1 MTKDCS
7 GFKGVAGN
15 FCTIRSSNVKALKVG
30 SKIFYLQAGG
40 KTALNSDTAI
50 YAGPGNIAAGH
61 CLLHFATGVGLCTI
75 SDGTGTLAG
84 FHARV
89 RVTARFVDS
98 GPVAL
103 GRDLQLRS
111 RLDPVGNRPV
121 SEPVARRLSS
131 LSAKY
136 IAVFALLV
144 AVPVICTSVYLLNSS
159 YQDNKRALTRLQQ
172 EKAKSVSVTI
182 GQYFKD
188 LIARMSSVHGQYLT
202 FTAQGATLAPLLET
216 DATAAFYID
225 GAGRKTLA
233 TGGGGLLR
241 PRGNFSH
248 QPDVEQARATRVYYG
263 PAYAPRT
270 LSNPGARVME
280 VVVREWS
287 NRGGLYRA
295 NSGFVGETLD
305 LSAIQDLVRRTR
317 LGTSGYVYAVDAQ
330 GAPIAYPN
338 ASAFTHRSLH
348 LPQVTKALASS
359 STGSTVGRNFR
370 GQKVLSTWATV
381 EPVGW
386 KVFVEQPESA
396 VFAPVRGKIWRTA
409 LLLAAFLAAGIAL
422 SVLLARRLVRPVKQ
436 MRTAA
441 ARIGAGAYDERIEL
455 RRRDELGGLADEL
468 NGMAAS
474 LQASVQSLEQ
484 KVEERTREL
493 QQALAELSRKG
504 RQLEVA
510 SEHKSEFLAN
520 MSHELRTPLN
530 AIIGFSQVLR
540 KRMFGEI
547 NAKQEE
553 YLDDI
558 LSSGNHLLSL
568 INDVLDLSKVE
579 AGQVELEVATFSLRE
594 ALERGVV
601 MVREP
606 AVKKGV
612 RLSLELAPDVD
623 LVDGDERRLRQVVYN
638 LLSNAVKFTP
648 GGGSIDVAS
657 SRVNG
662 EVQVSVTDTGPGIAP
677 EDQERIFEEFQQTDV
692 GVDQREGTGLGLALS
707 KRLVELHGGRIW
719 VESEPGQGSRFV
731 FTLPIERGSRHGG

>member
-1 MTKDCS
+1 M
-7 GFKGVAGN
+7 
-15 FCTIRSSNVKALKVG
+15 
-30 SKIFYLQAGG
+30 
-40 KTALNSDTAI
+40 
-50 YAGPGNIAAGH
+50 
-61 CLLHFATGVGLCTI
+61 
-75 SDGTGTLAG
+75 
-84 FHARV
+84 
-89 RVTARFVDS
+89 
-98 GPVAL
+98 
-103 GRDLQLRS
+103 
-111 RLDPVGNRPV
+111 GNRPV
-121 SEPVARRLSS
+121 SERVARWLSS

-159 YQDNKRALTRLQQ
+159 YQDNKGALTRLQQ

-188 LIARMSSVHGQYLT
+188 LIARMGSVHGQYLS
-202 FTAQGATLAPLLET
+202 FIPLGATLAPLLET

-225 GAGRKTLA
+225 PAGRKTVA
-233 TGGGGLLR
+233 MAGGELSRSG
-241 PRGNFSH
+241 GNFSH
-248 QPDVEQARATRVYYG
+248 RPDVEQAMATRVYYG

-280 VVVREWS
+280 VVVREGS
-287 NRGGLYRA
+287 NKGSGQYRA
-295 NSGFVGETLD
+295 HGGFVGETLD
-305 LSAIQDLVRRTR
+305 LGPIQDLVLRTR

-338 ASAFTHRSLH
+338 ASALAHRSLR

-409 LLLAAFLAAGIAL
+409 LLLAAFLAAGIGL

-436 MRTAA
+436 MRTSA

-474 LQASVQSLEQ
+474 LQASVGELEQ
-484 KVEERTREL
+484 RVKDRTQEL
-493 QQALAELSRKG
+493 QQALAELSQKG
-504 RQLEVA
+504 SQLEVA
-510 SEHKSEFLAN
+510 SRHKSEFLAN

-540 KRMFGEI
+540 QRLFGEI

-558 LSSGNHLLSL
+558 LASGNHLLDL
-568 INDVLDLSKVE
+568 INDVLDLAKVE

-601 MVREP
+601 TVRER
-606 AVKKGV
+606 ASKNGV
-612 RLSLELAPDVD
+612 RLSLELEADVD
-623 LVDGDERRLRQVVYN
+623 LVDGDERRVQQVVFN

-648 GGGSIDVAS
+648 RGGSVVVAS
-657 SRVNG
+657 AHKNG
-662 EVQVSVTDTGPGIAP
+662 EVLVSVTDTGPGIAAD
-677 EDQERIFEEFQQTDV
+677 DQKRIFEEFQQTDV
-692 GVDQREGTGLGLALS
+692 GVHQREGTGLGLALS
-707 KRLVELHGGRIW
+707 KRLVELQGGRIW
-719 VESEPGQGSRFV
+719 VESRPGHGSRFV
-731 FTLPIERGSRHGG
+731 FTLPIEKAGRRNGG